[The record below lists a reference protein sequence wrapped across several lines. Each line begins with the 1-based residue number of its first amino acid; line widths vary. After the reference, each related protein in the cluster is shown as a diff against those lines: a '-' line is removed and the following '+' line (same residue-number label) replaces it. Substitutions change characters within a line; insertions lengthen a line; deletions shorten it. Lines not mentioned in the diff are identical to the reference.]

1 MEGYGTLGL
10 GETLQ
15 PFEEEIPETP
25 AQLNGPKQYEPVDT
39 KELRRIED
47 LTVQLKVVLGHATMP
62 ADKLLTLKPGAVIML
77 DRRLGQALD
86 VYMNNRLVARGEVS
100 IVDERLGVTMTEIA
114 RVTDARAAGAMIRG

>member
-1 MEGYGTLGL
+1 MEGYETLGL
-10 GETLQ
+10 GQTLQ
-15 PFEEEIPETP
+15 PFEEEIPEAP
-25 AQLNGPKQYEPVDT
+25 VPNGPKQYEPVDT